1 MKTKTEKGI
10 ENWKTH
16 KRNQK
21 KQVGLSYI
29 LYSTNGILTL
39 HIC

>member
-1 MKTKTEKGI
+1 MKTKTEVKIGNPY
-10 ENWKTH
+10 E
-16 KRNQK
+16 RNQK